1 MHILVIEDH
10 PDLAANLGDFLGAL
24 GHSVDFA
31 ADGPGGLSLALA
43 GGHDLIVLDRML
55 PGMDGAT
62 VCKKLRA
69 EANSTPVLMLTALDT
84 VPNRVEGL
92 AAGADDYLVKPFS
105 LTELAAR
112 LNALHR
118 RANGHNGGTG
128 VLRVADLTLNTD
140 TAEAHRADKKLEI
153 TRAERRLLEVLLRR
167 SPKLVSRDELERA
180 LWGDDAPDGDVL
192 RAHMHNLR
200 NAVDKPYPQKLI
212 HTVHGEGY
220 RLVALVAEAHH

>member
-1 MHILVIEDH
+1 MRVLVIEDH
-10 PDLAANLGDFLGAL
+10 PDLAANLGDYLGAQ

-31 ADGPGGLSLALA
+31 GDGPVGLHLATS
-43 GGHDLIVLDRML
+43 GSHDVIVLDRLL

-62 VCKKLRA
+62 LCKKLR
-69 EANSTPVLMLTALDT
+69 ERGNVTPVLMLTALDT

-92 AAGADDYLVKPFS
+92 AAGADDYLVKPFALS
-105 LTELAAR
+105 ELSAR

-118 RANGHNGGTG
+118 RASGWSGSSG
-128 VLRVADLTLNTD
+128 VLQVADLTLDTE
-140 TAEAHRADKKLEI
+140 TAEAHRAGTLLEL

-167 SPKLVSRDELERA
+167 SPRLVSRAELERT
-180 LWGDDAPDGDVL
+180 LWGDHVPDGDVL

-200 NAVDKPYPQKLI
+200 NAVDKPFAGKLI

-220 RLVALVAEAHH
+220 RLVASVA

>member
-1 MHILVIEDH
+1 MRVLVIEDH
-10 PDLAANLGDFLGAL
+10 PDLAANLGDYLSAQ

-31 ADGPGGLSLALA
+31 GDGPSGLNLASSDA
-43 GGHDLIVLDRML
+43 HDVIVLDRLL

-62 VCKKLRA
+62 LCRKLR
-69 EANSTPVLMLTALDT
+69 ERGKLTPVLMLTALDT

-105 LTELAAR
+105 LSELAAR

-118 RANGHNGGTG
+118 RASGWSGGSG
-128 VLRVADLTLNTD
+128 VLQVADLTLD
-140 TAEAHRADKKLEI
+140 PETAEAHRADTRLEL

-167 SPKLVSRDELERA
+167 SPRLVSRAELERT
-180 LWGDDAPDGDVL
+180 LWGDNVPDGDVL

-200 NAVDKPYPQKLI
+200 NAVDKPFATKLI

-220 RLVALVAEAHH
+220 RLVASAP